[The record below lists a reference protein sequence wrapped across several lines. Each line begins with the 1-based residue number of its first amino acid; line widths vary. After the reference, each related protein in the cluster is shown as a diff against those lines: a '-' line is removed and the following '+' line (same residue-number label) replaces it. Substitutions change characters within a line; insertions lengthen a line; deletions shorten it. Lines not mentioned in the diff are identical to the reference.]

1 MATETPITK
10 RPDEALTK
18 TERTRNRPLFS
29 PNVDIVETPDELMLV
44 ADMPGLRAE
53 DVDINFEKGTL
64 TLYGKVPDR
73 QTGEPTYLL
82 REYDVG
88 DFHRS
93 FDVSEAINAERIN
106 AEYANG
112 VLTLHLPKTEAYKPR
127 KINVK
132 TK

>member
-10 RPDEALTK
+10 RPEEAITK
-18 TERTRNRPLFS
+18 TERTRNRPHFS
-29 PNVDIVETPDELMLV
+29 PNVDIIETPDELLVV
-44 ADMPGLRAE
+44 ADVPGLRPE

-64 TLYGKVPDR
+64 EIFGKVPDR
-73 QTGEPTYLL
+73 QRNETNYLL

-88 DFHRS
+88 DFYRS

-127 KINVK
+127 KITVK

>member
-10 RPDEALTK
+10 RPDETLAK

-29 PNVDIVETPDELMLV
+29 PNVDIVETADELMLI

-73 QTGEPTYLL
+73 QTGEPNYLL

-93 FDVSEAINAERIN
+93 FEVSEAINAERIN
-106 AEYANG
+106 AEYADG